1 LKYSRFTL
9 TPDNEIAIIFD
20 SYTLDGSPLKLYTAL
35 RELAI
40 HADKHD
46 DKMVEEFEG
55 LEAVEIYKRR
65 ELPEA
70 EKETKYNYIIE
81 QIKAAFREMDEGKL
95 NADRYPVAHTY
106 LLLCLGYKLDYLTKP
121 EGFMMETLENVH
133 RLAFAQD
140 GKNVPQKNLVLRK
153 EFQKLIDRPKEKF
166 YQELYEVRSTFGITT
181 PVDHNQLVQLI
192 EQELPNM
199 KWYMEQGYDKIALS
213 VPGFIVGQSLF
224 NYTLPEPDK
233 ALFHLY
239 FQILEPEF
247 F

>member
-1 LKYSRFTL
+1 
-9 TPDNEIAIIFD
+9 
-20 SYTLDGSPLKLYTAL
+20 
-35 RELAI
+35 
-40 HADKHD
+40 
-46 DKMVEEFEG
+46 
-55 LEAVEIYKRR
+55 
-65 ELPEA
+65 
-70 EKETKYNYIIE
+70 
-81 QIKAAFREMDEGKL
+81 
-95 NADRYPVAHTY
+95 
-106 LLLCLGYKLDYLTKP
+106 
-121 EGFMMETLENVH
+121 METLENVH

-247 F
+247 FGALGLRKYHTIHGFDQKKIRNELKRLAEAFKTDYPNLEPNDSLLVFSTKPAFAESWLLMMKELDLTQAF